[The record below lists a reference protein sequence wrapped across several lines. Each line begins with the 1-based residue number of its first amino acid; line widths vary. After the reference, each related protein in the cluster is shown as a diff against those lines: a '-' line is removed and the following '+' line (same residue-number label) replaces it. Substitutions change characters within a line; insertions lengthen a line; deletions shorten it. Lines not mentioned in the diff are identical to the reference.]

1 MGNLHELVID
11 NQSKSSIVVS
21 SVENVETV
29 IAMGET
35 KANQVGLS
43 IQEMITGIE
52 EMVDMIDQI
61 KASNT
66 SIADHAVHLEEAMT
80 KMVTSSGEIAE
91 GTETIS
97 GTIEEQ
103 LSTMIEL
110 DDASSKLNALA
121 VKLSTVMGGFKV

>member
-1 MGNLHELVID
+1 
-11 NQSKSSIVVS
+11 
-21 SVENVETV
+21 
-29 IAMGET
+29 
-35 KANQVGLS
+35 
-43 IQEMITGIE
+43 
-52 EMVDMIDQI
+52 MIDQI

-121 VKLSTVMGGFKV
+121 VKLSTVMGGFKI